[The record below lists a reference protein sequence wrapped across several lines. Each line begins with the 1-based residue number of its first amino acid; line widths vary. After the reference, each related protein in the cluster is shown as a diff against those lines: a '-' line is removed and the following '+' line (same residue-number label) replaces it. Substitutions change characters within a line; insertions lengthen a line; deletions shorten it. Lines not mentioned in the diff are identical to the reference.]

1 MVKHKVK
8 KLKKEPVDY
17 YCPSTCYASETLRAC
32 GLCGLCGLAPSMEYL
47 WRLAPVRG
55 VVKHRVSSPR
65 SASKK
70 KKKHQLI
77 VRDDPVLSHGR
88 ARAHLHLHL
97 PLSLPLTNCA
107 LPGVE
112 VGLRRSVGDYSEE
125 TKGKRQPSGVACR
138 VNGCDHRKTAALEL
152 SMDMGAK
159 YSVVTHRTT
168 SGYTYCISHP
178 IYPV

>member
-1 MVKHKVK
+1 MWIVWARPLYGVS
-8 KLKKEPVDY
+8 LAVGPCARGGEAQ
-17 YCPSTCYASETLRAC
+17 SLESEISL
-32 GLCGLCGLAPSMEYL
+32 
-47 WRLAPVRG
+47 
-55 VVKHRVSSPR
+55 
-65 SASKK
+65 KK

-152 SMDMGAK
+152 PMDMGAK